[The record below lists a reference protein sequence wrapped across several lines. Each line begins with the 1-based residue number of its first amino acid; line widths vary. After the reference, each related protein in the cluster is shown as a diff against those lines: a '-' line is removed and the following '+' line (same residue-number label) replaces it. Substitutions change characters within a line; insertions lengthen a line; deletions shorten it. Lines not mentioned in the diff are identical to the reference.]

1 MYFSSAMV
9 WLFSLERRD
18 RGSSPAL
25 AWGVTL
31 FFGKQTCAKKRE
43 CKLGFEPE
51 TCCSSG
57 ASTTTAQ
64 LRHLVMEADRVGIYP
79 FNLELKFVTSIFPSY
94 LIQI

>member
-1 MYFSSAMV
+1 MV
-9 WLFSLERRD
+9 WLYSLERRD

-31 FFGKQTCAKKRE
+31 FFWQKDLCQKKE
-43 CKLGFEPE
+43 CKMGFEHE

-64 LRHLVMEADRVGIYP
+64 LRRLVMEADRVGIYP
-79 FNLELKFVTSIFPSY
+79 FNLWVSARDWPSSMG
-94 LIQI
+94 